1 MLPFAFVAA
10 LTAQAPDVEAYFD
23 RQAPEADLVDAFD
36 LPLADRIVRFP
47 RRSDAIALTALG
59 AVVWSQSPPVRR
71 VRWQIAL
78 GVVVAFDALLVPSPR
93 AVGPPRLERLRRR
106 RCAQLVNVARGHEL
120 DARLFALGC
129 AS

>member
-1 MLPFAFVAA
+1 MPLALVAA
-10 LTAQAPDVEAYFD
+10 LTAQAPEVEAYFD

-47 RRSDAIALTALG
+47 RRSDAIALKALG
-59 AVVWSQSPPVRR
+59 AIVWSQSPPVRR
-71 VRWQIAL
+71 VGWRVAI
-78 GVVVAFDALLVPSPR
+78 GVVVAFDALLVPAPR
-93 AVGPPRLERLRRR
+93 AVGPPRLERVRRR
-106 RCAQLVNVARGHEL
+106 RCAQLVNVARGREL